1 MVENK
6 KPRTLVNLIGAP
18 LLLSVIFVG
27 GPIFTL
33 FIFTIIF
40 IGTFE
45 FNNMV
50 KIKSYSL
57 NLFVLFFI
65 YLFFLCNHLF
75 FTLSNQQYNFFVL
88 FSFVII
94 SLSCFLTKNK
104 FKNLYFRILAFVW
117 IGLLFQQAI
126 YIRSLPEIGFKLVL
140 CMFLSVWVTDSFAF
154 IFGSKFGKSKI
165 LPSVSPKKTWIG
177 FIAGYIACTV
187 FFYFLLEY
195 EYFKNTM
202 YNFTLVDVIILGIIS
217 GILGQFG
224 DFFESYFK
232 RYFSIKDSG
241 TLLQGHGGFL
251 DRFDSLF
258 FVVPLFSLYLR
269 LAL

>member
-18 LLLSVIFVG
+18 LLLSIIFFG
-27 GPIFTL
+27 GPVFTL
-33 FIFTIIF
+33 FIFVIIF

-50 KIKSYSL
+50 KIKSFSL
-57 NLFVLFFI
+57 NLYIFFTLYFI
-65 YLFFLCNHLF
+65 FLLNHLF
-75 FTLSNQQYNFFVL
+75 PIFSNHQYNYFIL
-88 FSFVII
+88 LSFIG
-94 SLSCFLTKNK
+94 LGFSCFLIKNK
-104 FKNLYFRILAFVW
+104 LKNLYYRILAFVW

-126 YIRSLPEIGFKLVL
+126 YIRNLPEIGFKLVL

-165 LPSVSPKKTWIG
+165 LPSISPKKTWVG
-177 FIAGYIACTV
+177 FIAGYIACTI
-187 FFYFLLEY
+187 FIYFLFSSG
-195 EYFKNTM
+195 YFNNTAFEF
-202 YNFTLVDVIILGIIS
+202 NLIDVLILGVIS

-232 RYFSIKDSG
+232 RYFSVKDSG

-269 LAL
+269 FVL